1 MADGISLRSKVAG
14 AALRRYREAIGY
26 QLEDA
31 ARVLDCDRSKIS
43 RIETGIRGIRP
54 LELRILLEE
63 YGVDARDLDD
73 LIAITGRRT
82 GRGWWD
88 EYADVLPADMR
99 DYLALEAAASRLLVY
114 EPQRIPALLQTQTYA
129 LDLASADPG
138 LTDASRLRAAEVV
151 LIRQQAV
158 LDQGRLEITAV
169 LGEAALRQQVGD
181 AEAMNAQL
189 DQLAAFAEDLPQVT
203 VQVLPFSHGAH
214 AAIGAGPLAVL
225 ELAGSQSLGVVHL
238 GGLSGGIY
246 LQDPAAVA
254 DHDRL
259 FRHLRATAL
268 RPAESARLIRSLAAV

>member
-1 MADGISLRSKVAG
+1 M
-14 AALRRYREAIGY
+14 
-26 QLEDA
+26 
-31 ARVLDCDRSKIS
+31 
-43 RIETGIRGIRP
+43 
-54 LELRILLEE
+54 
-63 YGVDARDLDD
+63 DARDLDD
-73 LIAITGRRT
+73 LIAITGRRG

-114 EPQRIPALLQTQTYA
+114 EPQRIPALLQTQAYA

-138 LTDASRLRAAEVV
+138 LADGSRNRAAEVA

-169 LGEAALRQQVGD
+169 LGEAALRQQVG
-181 AEAMNAQL
+181 ATEAMNAQL

-214 AAIGAGPLAVL
+214 AASGAGPLAVL

-268 RPAESARLIRSLAAV
+268 RPGESARLIRSIAAA

>member
-88 EYADVLPADMR
+88 EYADVLPPTCGTTWPWKPSRHAAGLR
-99 DYLALEAAASRLLVY
+99 AAADPR
-114 EPQRIPALLQTQTYA
+114 PA
-129 LDLASADPG
+129 ADPG
-138 LTDASRLRAAEVV
+138 
-151 LIRQQAV
+151 IR
-158 LDQGRLEITAV
+158 
-169 LGEAALRQQVGD
+169 
-181 AEAMNAQL
+181 
-189 DQLAAFAEDLPQVT
+189 P
-203 VQVLPFSHGAH
+203 
-214 AAIGAGPLAVL
+214 GPGQR
-225 ELAGSQSLGVVHL
+225 GSGPDTREPPP
-238 GGLSGGIY
+238 GG
-246 LQDPAAVA
+246 
-254 DHDRL
+254 
-259 FRHLRATAL
+259 
-268 RPAESARLIRSLAAV
+268 